1 MGSASARQGW
11 TDNDKPKQRMQ
22 VEASTLVTPVAQD
35 HPCGED
41 LDESQPLVLA
51 SFDGYRLFGQMAP
64 WEKDKQPDW
73 REIRDRA
80 LETLGK
86 SRDLRVL
93 ANLGAAALHTEGL
106 GAFGQTLD
114 AAKTW
119 LDTWWDQVY
128 PRIDEDAILRRN
140 ALNCFAD
147 RVAVVDGLRRT
158 PLLAHRQLGTYSIR
172 DIEIAQGH
180 LAPGPDE
187 PPRDASQLDALLA
200 ALETENLTTIAGQVS
215 AAIANFRAIEAT
227 MREHG
232 GSEAAPDFTGPL
244 QLLSRT
250 KILLDGQLTARAGG
264 RGRSGGGGRRG
275 RRRTAR
281 GSQIRP
287 DRDAGRSDEN
297 ARRRR
302 GVLPRERA
310 LEPRTPFHRARQAS
324 RGQGLPGGARG
335 CHSRFRRPGEEC
347 RRRTRRRVNF
357 I

>member
-1 MGSASARQGW
+1 MGSANARQGRA
-11 TDNDKPKQRMQ
+11 DNDKPKQRMQ

-80 LETLGK
+80 LETLAQ

-119 LDTWWDQVY
+119 LSTWWDEVY

-158 PLLAHRQLGTYSIR
+158 PLLVHRQLGTYSIR

-180 LAPGPDE
+180 LTPGPDE
-187 PPRDASQLDALLA
+187 PQRDASQLDALLT
-200 ALETENLTTIAGQVS
+200 ALEIETLQTIARQVS

-250 KILLDGQLTARAGG
+250 KILLDGQLAARSPADAAGP
-264 RGRSGGGGRRG
+264 
-275 RRRTAR
+275 AAE
-281 GSQIRP
+281 GSV
-287 DRDAGRSDEN
+287 D
-297 ARRRR
+297 
-302 GVLPRERA
+302 
-310 LEPRTPFHRARQAS
+310 
-324 RGQGLPGGARG
+324 GGARPG
-335 CHSRFRRPGEEC
+335 AIRSGPIGTRDEAMKTLDAVAAFFRANEPSSP
-347 RRRTRRRVNF
+347 VPLF
-357 I
+357 IERAKRLVGKDFLAVLEDVIPDSVAQAKSVGGVRDAE

>member
-1 MGSASARQGW
+1 
-11 TDNDKPKQRMQ
+11 MQ

-180 LAPGPDE
+180 LTPGPDE
-187 PPRDASQLDALLA
+187 PPRDPSQLDALLA
-200 ALETENLTTIAGQVS
+200 ALETENLTTIAGEVS

-250 KILLDGQLTARAGG
+250 KILLDGQLAARAPADAAGPAAEGG
-264 RGRSGGGGRRG
+264 V
-275 RRRTAR
+275 
-281 GSQIRP
+281 
-287 DRDAGRSDEN
+287 D
-297 ARRRR
+297 
-302 GVLPRERA
+302 
-310 LEPRTPFHRARQAS
+310 
-324 RGQGLPGGARG
+324 GGARLAAVRSG
-335 CHSRFRRPGEEC
+335 PIGTRDEAMKTLDAVAAFFRANEPSSP
-347 RRRTRRRVNF
+347 VPLF
-357 I
+357 IERAKRLVGKDFLAVLEDVIPDSVAQAKSVGGVRDAE

>member
-250 KILLDGQLTARAGG
+250 KILLDGQLAARAPADAAGPAAEGG
-264 RGRSGGGGRRG
+264 
-275 RRRTAR
+275 
-281 GSQIRP
+281 
-287 DRDAGRSDEN
+287 
-297 ARRRR
+297 
-302 GVLPRERA
+302 
-310 LEPRTPFHRARQAS
+310 ARQAAVRS
-324 RGQGLPGGARG
+324 GPIGTRDEAMKTLDAVAAFFRANEPSSPVPLFIERAKRLVGKDFLAVLEDVIPDSVAQAKSVGGVRDA
-335 CHSRFRRPGEEC
+335 E
-347 RRRTRRRVNF
+347 
-357 I
+357 

>member
-1 MGSASARQGW
+1 
-11 TDNDKPKQRMQ
+11 MQ

-250 KILLDGQLTARAGG
+250 KILLDGQLAARAPADAAGPAAEGG
-264 RGRSGGGGRRG
+264 VDGG
-275 RRRTAR
+275 
-281 GSQIRP
+281 
-287 DRDAGRSDEN
+287 
-297 ARRRR
+297 
-302 GVLPRERA
+302 
-310 LEPRTPFHRARQAS
+310 ARQAAVRS
-324 RGQGLPGGARG
+324 GPIGTRDEAMKTLDAVAAFFRANEPSSPVPLFIERAKRLVGKDFLAVLEDVIPDSVAQAKSVGGVRDA
-335 CHSRFRRPGEEC
+335 E
-347 RRRTRRRVNF
+347 
-357 I
+357 

>member
-1 MGSASARQGW
+1 MGSASARKGW
-11 TDNDKPKQRMQ
+11 TDNHKAKQRMQ

-180 LAPGPDE
+180 LTPGPDE

-250 KILLDGQLTARAGG
+250 KILLDGQLAARAPADAAGPAAEGG
-264 RGRSGGGGRRG
+264 VDGG
-275 RRRTAR
+275 
-281 GSQIRP
+281 
-287 DRDAGRSDEN
+287 
-297 ARRRR
+297 
-302 GVLPRERA
+302 
-310 LEPRTPFHRARQAS
+310 ARQAAVRS
-324 RGQGLPGGARG
+324 GPIGTRDEAMKTLDAVAAFFRANEPSSPVPLFIERAKRLVGKDFLAVLEDVIPDSVAQAKSVGGVRDA
-335 CHSRFRRPGEEC
+335 E
-347 RRRTRRRVNF
+347 
-357 I
+357 